1 MTNAKLDKAVS
12 ESLLI
17 KHLDKFCYD
26 GCEIG
31 EEYCAEHFC
40 TALDLIY
47 KLVGEGFDIQKVEK

>member
-12 ESLLI
+12 QSLLME
-17 KHLDKFCYD
+17 HLNKFCYE

-31 EEYCAEHFC
+31 ESLCAEHFC

-47 KLVGEGFDIQKVEK
+47 KLVGEGFDI